1 MAQVTREQLV
11 DALQNGWG
19 CYAEQF
25 LTIPEASRAACLK
38 QQGYLRLAD
47 LLGHVMAWWEVAL
60 VHIPRMAVDPLFSS
74 PDVDVDAF
82 NARAVAR
89 FGSQP
94 EDEVIGLY
102 EFTRERMLE
111 LVQSLPDAA
120 FNDPRINARL
130 AIEIVGHLDEHRF

>member
-1 MAQVTREQLV
+1 MAQVTRDQLV

-19 CYAEQF
+19 CYTEQF
-25 LTIPEASRAACLK
+25 WALPEAGRDECLK
-38 QQGYLRLAD
+38 KQGYVRLAD
-47 LLGHVMAWWEVAL
+47 LVGHVMAWWETAL
-60 VHIPRMAVDPLFSS
+60 VHIPRMAVDPGFTS

-89 FGSQP
+89 FSKQP
-94 EDEVIGLY
+94 EEEVIGLY
-102 EFTRERMLE
+102 EFTRERMLA
-111 LVQSLPDAA
+111 LVQSLPETA